1 MNRPPTTYDAHREQ
15 ARKALVWVAIP
26 IATIMASHWIVD
38 TLSAVIPTL
47 LGVVETEYSMHPQ
60 WSAMLLGLGAICSGL
75 AQPLFAWLSDRWN
88 TRVFGA
94 LGLLLGALGIGFIG
108 FLPSVPLV
116 FLFYAVGMIGVG
128 MFHPIAASTVGRI
141 AGDRRGLALSWF
153 FVFGMAGFF
162 TGALLGP
169 TLATGSGSLDRLS
182 YLAIP
187 ALVMV
192 VLLQLGI
199 GKTQHKAHRPHLE
212 SISLGNY
219 DVRSLVFLY
228 VSCVFR
234 FVVNMAV
241 VYLIVRWMEAF
252 VAQSNPSWSVKQI
265 ADHAAP
271 LVGRANATMIVGQ
284 GLGGLTAGWLI
295 ANGSEKKALVTVPIL
310 FSPALLLLAFLSPGF
325 FGYAAIFLTGVGF
338 ASMTP
343 VAISV
348 GQRLMP
354 YHTSLASGVM
364 LGGAWAIGSVGPMV
378 AEFIHNRFGLATAL
392 VVVGLLL
399 SLSGV
404 SALGLSPHSMK
415 IKSV

>member
-1 MNRPPTTYDAHREQ
+1 
-15 ARKALVWVAIP
+15 
-26 IATIMASHWIVD
+26 VD

-60 WSAMLLGLGAICSGL
+60 WSAMLLGMGAICSGL
-75 AQPLFAWLSDRWN
+75 AQPFFAWLSDRWN
-88 TRVFGA
+88 TRLFGA
-94 LGLLLGALGIGFIG
+94 LGILLGALGIGFIG
-108 FLPSVPLV
+108 FAPNVPLV
-116 FLFYAVGMIGVG
+116 FVFYAVGMMGVG
-128 MFHPIAASTVGRI
+128 MFHPIAASTIGRI

-153 FVFGMAGFF
+153 FLFGMGGFF
-162 TGALLGP
+162 TGALIGP
-169 TLATGSGSLDRLS
+169 ELATGTGSLSRLS
-182 YLAIP
+182 ILAIP

-199 GKTQHKAHRPHLE
+199 GKTQHKAHRPSLE
-212 SISLGNY
+212 SASMRHY

-234 FVVNMAV
+234 FIVNMAI

-252 VAQSNPSWSVKQI
+252 VAQSNPGWSAEQV
-265 ADHAAP
+265 ANHAAP

-284 GLGGLTAGWLI
+284 GLGGLAAGWLI
-295 ANGSEKKALVTVPIL
+295 ANGNEKKSLIAVPIL
-310 FSPALLLLAFLSPGF
+310 FSPALFLLAFLSPGV
-325 FGYAAIFLTGVGF
+325 FGYAAILLTGIGF

-364 LGGAWAIGSVGPMV
+364 LGGAWAIGSIGPMI
-378 AEFIHNRFGLATAL
+378 AEFVHKRFGLGTAL
-392 VVVGLLL
+392 MTVGLMLF
-399 SLSGV
+399 LSGI
-404 SALGLSPHSMK
+404 SAMGLNPHSLK
-415 IKSV
+415 IKSR